1 MELIDAIQERK
12 SIRGYL
18 DRSVS
23 QQALRDVLQLATRA
37 ISAENAQPWEFAIV
51 SGDVLKAISDDNIE
65 HLRSGVTVD
74 SSYDQL
80 DGIYRRRRVDI
91 AKQLYGAMGIAREDR
106 PRRNWWLERGYR
118 FFDAPAAIILY
129 MDSSLDVS
137 AYRFDMGCVTQNICL
152 AAQAYGLGTCVE
164 YQAVTYQDVLR
175 KHLAI
180 PESKYIVCAI
190 AIGYPD
196 PNFPA
201 NHVVSTREMLDN
213 NTTWYGF

>member
-1 MELIDAIQERK
+1 MELINAIQERK

-18 DRSVS
+18 DQSVP
-23 QQALRDVLQLATRA
+23 QQVLRDVLQLASRA
-37 ISAENAQPWEFAIV
+37 VSAVNAQPWEFAV
-51 SGDVLKAISDDNIE
+51 VTGDVLKAISDDNIE

-74 SSYDQL
+74 SAYEQL
-80 DGIYRRRRVDI
+80 DGVYHRRRVDV

-129 MDSSLDVS
+129 MDNSLDVS
-137 AYRFDMGCVTQNICL
+137 TYRFDMGCVAQNICL
-152 AAQAYGLGTCVE
+152 AAQAYGLGTCAE

-180 PESKYIVCAI
+180 PENKHIVCAI

-196 PNFPA
+196 PDFPA
-201 NHVVSTREMLDN
+201 NHVVSTREELDN